1 MDEKRE
7 KQNHK
12 VTLFAILLSVISLG
26 VLVFGFTIVSSDK
39 VVMLQSL
46 SNLYNKANL
55 IFEDDLILLDKIA
68 STDKVGINSKN
79 TLTVGDDQ
87 YNLNLNYL
95 ENASDK
101 LSTLNMSLFHDED
114 SLSTSLVFD
123 KDHRY
128 FSIKDITPDYYYYE
142 EENYSY
148 NNVFRSLS
156 SNDYDKVLSLLKEV
170 VDNQIDN
177 SKIKK
182 EKVVINY
189 DGKDKKVNKLTYEID
204 YNELKTIVTKIVANI
219 LKDKELYN
227 NISNVLNGKD
237 GLRKYLDEYLDNFKD
252 INGNILSYS
261 TYYYGFNKIV
271 QYEFHSNVDNITLNY
286 KEDKTNDDIRITKD
300 EDTLLNINIDKAT
313 NKYTFNGNLSYF
325 IKESNLNDTWLFDL
339 LSNNF
344 SGTYNNKNLE
354 LNIETETPLRI
365 NFSFTNGVLDGVYKY
380 NTNLKVMTKV
390 DEEEKEMFN
399 LVSEIEFI
407 FDKKID
413 VDITDSILI
422 TNDSEEEKQMNE
434 LLKTNPIYQEIISKI
449 N

>member
-101 LSTLNMSLFHDED
+101 LSTLNMSLLHDED

-123 KDHRY
+123 KEHRY

-204 YNELKTIVTKIVANI
+204 YNELKTIVTKFVANI

-271 QYEFHSNVDNITLNY
+271 QYEFHSNVDNITINY
-286 KEDKTNDDIRITKD
+286 KEGKTNDDIRITKD
-300 EDTLLNINIDKAT
+300 EDTLLNINIYKAT

-413 VDITDSILI
+413 TDITGSILI

>member
-101 LSTLNMSLFHDED
+101 LSTLNMSLLHDED

-123 KDHRY
+123 KEHRY

-148 NNVFRSLS
+148 SNIFRSLS

-204 YNELKTIVTKIVANI
+204 YNELKTIVTKFVANI

-271 QYEFHSNVDNITLNY
+271 QYEFHSNIDNITLNY

-300 EDTLLNINIDKAT
+300 EDTLLNINIDKVT

-413 VDITDSILI
+413 TDITGSILI
-422 TNDSEEEKQMNE
+422 NNDSEEEKQMNE
-434 LLKTNPIYQEIISKI
+434 LLKVNPIYQEIISKI